1 MIVNQFSKLIK
12 WSNVRHSVDVQN
24 EDTQHTPGWGPHNEP
39 DGYLIRLE
47 VAFEIISGHLPPSPI
62 SLGTPFSPQDA
73 LKGPFPIF
81 TSNCVSNGVDYNKV
95 SPKGPT
101 NYNPLRPN

>member
-1 MIVNQFSKLIK
+1 MVVNQFSKLIK
-12 WSNVRHSVDVQN
+12 WSNVRLSVDVVWT
-24 EDTQHTPGWGPHNEP
+24 DRTRIRGPHNEP

-101 NYNPLRPN
+101 NYNPSRPN